1 MAITVKEA
9 LELQILDGFE
19 VVAGKNGLSKE
30 ITNVAVWDYETGDLI
45 KKNFRAGDFALSTLV
60 AIKDDIRK
68 LYDSVQRMIDI
79 GITCLAIKNIYFDYI
94 PEDVLDIANKNN
106 FVLMLFKDTFTEDV
120 IVEVNKAIIIK
131 KEFEN
136 LALKIDKILYDNL
149 NEATIKKLAYNINV
163 NFKEKNIVAYCKKKN
178 NKLIGLREFSHEEAQ
193 DVYSRVIHYKGGYL
207 VINTFNDVDL
217 DDIENIILRRLE
229 WLGFSNKEY
238 FIGISNLHE
247 KLCDLD
253 KSIQESL
260 YAFKHSKTY
269 NKDIA
274 FFRKIG
280 LNRIFIPILDNPWVQ
295 KYYSEVIEPLIQY
308 DKSNDTE
315 LVKTA
320 IKYIENNGDIKTTAE
335 ELFQHGN
342 TVRYRIDKINK
353 IISAHCKNEHFYE
366 ELAVG
371 VRIYTLLNNPL

>member
-1 MAITVKEA
+1 MAITVEEA

-19 VVAGKNGLSKE
+19 VIAGKNGLSKK
-30 ITNVAVWDYETGDLI
+30 ITNVAVWDYETGSLI
-45 KKNFRAGDFALSTLV
+45 KENFRAGDFALSTLV
-60 AIKDDIRK
+60 AIKDNIDE
-68 LYDSVQRMIDI
+68 LYGSVERMIEV

-94 PEDVLDIANKNN
+94 PEEVIKLADKND
-106 FVLMLFKDTFTEDV
+106 FVLMLFRDTFTEDV
-120 IVEVNKAIIIK
+120 IVEVNKAITIK
-131 KEFEN
+131 KQYEN
-136 LALKIDKILYDNL
+136 LALQIDKILYDNL
-149 NEATIKKLAYNINV
+149 NEETIKKLAYNINI
-163 NFKEKNIVAYCKKKN
+163 NFKENNIVAYCKKKN
-178 NKLIGLREFSHEEAQ
+178 NKLIGLREFSHEEMQ
-193 DVYSRVIHYKGGYL
+193 DAYSRVIHYKGGYL
-207 VINTFNDVDL
+207 VINTFNDIDSDEV
-217 DDIENIILRRLE
+217 ENIILRRLE
-229 WLGFSNKEY
+229 WLGFSQKEY
-238 FIGISNLHE
+238 VIGVSNLHY
-247 KLCDLD
+247 KIADLD

-269 NKDIA
+269 NKETS

-295 KYYSEVIEPLIQY
+295 KYYNEVIEPLIQY

-315 LVKTA
+315 LVRTA